1 MDGLL
6 TIPLIIKYYENKE
19 KYPEIFKEISEYNY
33 KDCVV
38 LKEIV
43 KVLLEYHQINT
54 KINLLNLI

>member
-6 TIPLIIKYYENKE
+6 TIPLIIKYYGNKE
-19 KYPEIFKEISEYNY
+19 KYSEIFRKISEYNY

-43 KVLLEYHQINT
+43 EVLLEHHQINT